1 MVPVGNSMGL
11 WLVCN
16 CLLGKEARSK
26 QGSKLAFFFGVN
38 FLQDFG
44 LFLMVFLNVALVF
57 SSVLKACKIVLDG
70 SKCVCGGSKAVLVS
84 KVPLL
89 F

>member
-1 MVPVGNSMGL
+1 MQL
-11 WLVCN
+11 F
-16 CLLGKEARSK
+16 AR
-26 QGSKLAFFFGVN
+26 QGSKEQARKQASKLFGVN

-44 LFLMVFLNVALVF
+44 LFPMVFLNVALVF
-57 SSVLKACKIVLDG
+57 SSVLKAFKIVLDG

>member
-1 MVPVGNSMGL
+1 MDL
-11 WLVCN
+11 WLVYN
-16 CLLGKEARSK
+16 WFLGKEARK
-26 QGSKLAFFFGVN
+26 QASKLFGVN
-38 FLQDFG
+38 FLKDFG
-44 LFLMVFLNVALVF
+44 LFLMVFLNVAMVF
-57 SSVLKACKIVLDG
+57 SSVLKAFKVVLDG

>member
-1 MVPVGNSMGL
+1 MDL
-11 WLVCN
+11 WLVYN
-16 CLLGKEARSK
+16 WFLGKEARSK
-26 QGSKLAFFFGVN
+26 EARKQASKLFGVN
-38 FLQDFG
+38 FLKDFG
-44 LFLMVFLNVALVF
+44 LFLMVFLNVAMVF
-57 SSVLKACKIVLDG
+57 SSVLKAFKVVLDG